1 MGAGC
6 EDGEVDG
13 GEAEIKEEQRDMGK
27 ERMTNVYQAFLGAVS
42 PLQKPHRAVL
52 LLSHFTGK

>member
-1 MGAGC
+1 
-6 EDGEVDG
+6 
-13 GEAEIKEEQRDMGK
+13 MGK